1 MRYDDLAG
9 ALRAANIDGS
19 HEVGVV

>member
-9 ALRAANIDGS
+9 ALRAANIDGT